1 MKITEMFSPD
11 LGKPSHDNQFIQP
24 NHLHQDLLSQI
35 ESLIIQTENLS
46 PNYNSLPETISSD
59 LRQTLTHLTQLLP
72 FPNSLK
78 LHIWK
83 LAYRLWNACIDISN
97 AVSILPSSSCSSS
110 SSVVQNHAKLRHIAA
125 DMLSLA
131 GEATGVPSP
140 AVKSASF
147 YLKTGLIWHDLR
159 KFDLASSCF
168 ERATDIVSKLDIVGI
183 SDPGERKLL
192 LDLNLAR
199 SRTAWELSDRNLAIT
214 LLTRAKTLL
223 FGSPDH
229 YKQLANQYLIFG
241 KSVLSR
247 NNDTDNSLK
256 EALKLMSEALDLG
269 EKGSSAARTREQIM
283 ELNELRS
290 KSLRFISA
298 VHLQKGEYESVIKCV
313 KVLREGTD
321 EDHHASLPVLA
332 MKAWLGLGR
341 YGEAEK
347 ELRDMVV
354 NKGIP
359 ESVWVSAVEAYF
371 EAAGNAGAETVKGVF
386 LGLLGRCQ
394 VSARAAFRVANRVLG
409 CGGEGSRVR
418 TKVVA
423 DLVSD
428 ERVVALFASEATA
441 KERAAMHAVL
451 WNCASE
457 HFRSKDYETSAVMFE
472 KSLLYISHDI
482 ENRILRAKGFRV
494 LCLCYLGLSELD
506 RAQEY
511 INEAEKL
518 EPNIACAFLKFKI
531 YLQNNDHNGAIN
543 QVQAMKTCYDFT
555 PDFLSLSAHEAVAC
569 HALPV
574 AVSSLSNIL
583 SFYTLGSPMPTTE
596 VVVLRTLI
604 TILIQDPGNEV
615 EVLKFMKRVH
625 DRASELG
632 TECFFGKEETGRREK
647 NWFAVTSWNIG
658 TQCGKEKKYELCAEF
673 FRLLSGFY
681 GLVDCQEEENSI
693 MVCKSL
699 ILSVSAMVA
708 SENQKKTALT
718 DSEVKQAVEL
728 LDRAG
733 KILTSISA
741 GNKLGGDKI
750 NTVEPDLYFMHTFN
764 AYDIHGRLDNCGPQQ
779 QLHFVKSFA
788 SSKACDPKHL
798 LQIGVAASQGP
809 RSNPE
814 VASFALN
821 ECLSALLSSPSPDYP
836 DVALIVRRLIALASI
851 HRGDSD
857 DNAVH
862 NLYKQAHGIMV
873 GLKDG
878 EYPAEEGKWLAMTAW
893 NRAAVPV
900 RLGQVDAAQKWMDAG
915 LELARKVS
923 GMETYRACM
932 EDFAIAF
939 NKKFQLHNNC

>member
-159 KFDLASSCF
+159 KFDLAS
-168 ERATDIVSKLDIVGI
+168 
-183 SDPGERKLL
+183 
-192 LDLNLAR
+192 
-199 SRTAWELSDRNLAIT
+199 RTAWELSDRNLAIT

-313 KVLREGTD
+313 KVLREGND

-569 HALPV
+569 HALPCCCF
-574 AVSSLSNIL
+574 LSIQSPELLHLGKPHANSRSCSATNIDH
-583 SFYTLGSPMPTTE
+583 
-596 VVVLRTLI
+596 
-604 TILIQDPGNEV
+604 DPHS
-615 EVLKFMKRVH
+615 KPWKR
-625 DRASELG
+625 
-632 TECFFGKEETGRREK
+632 
-647 NWFAVTSWNIG
+647 
-658 TQCGKEKKYELCAEF
+658 EF
-673 FRLLSGFY
+673 LRLLSGFY

-693 MVCKSL
+693 VVCKSL

-741 GNKLGGDKI
+741 GNKLGGDEI
-750 NTVEPDLYFMHTFN
+750 TTVEPDLYFMHTFN

-779 QLHFVKSFA
+779 QLHF
-788 SSKACDPKHL
+788 
-798 LQIGVAASQGP
+798 GP

-814 VASFALN
+814 VATFALN

-851 HRGDSD
+851 HKGDSD